1 MPAQEPERI
10 FEGFF
15 STKPEG
21 MGMGLAIVRSIITS
35 HGGELGAVN
44 AEGGGAC
51 VRFSLP
57 VIRKGQGG

>member
-1 MPAQEPERI
+1 
-10 FEGFF
+10 
-15 STKPEG
+15 